1 MSGEFIQFHTAQQA
15 SGPDSGLSGL
25 MVGRVISN
33 CDRKHLGRVQVRL
46 AARGGIEIW
55 ARVVALSN
63 ETFYIPQ
70 EGAEVVVAFHQGDG
84 NEAYVVGT
92 VPNDAKPPPR
102 QGDLDPV
109 NLRVIGTPWKHE
121 IAFNQT
127 DKSVVI
133 TTNSGQQVTIKE
145 DGIEIVAKPKEPP
158 PTQTMA
164 LIRLDTKGNIHI
176 EASQNITMKSKSI
189 KLEANNLTLGD
200 ASSTSI
206 NIG

>member
-70 EGAEVVVAFHQGDG
+70 EGAEVVVAFHQSDG

-121 IAFNQT
+121 IIFNQT
-127 DKSVVI
+127 DKSVTI
-133 TTNSGQQVTIKE
+133 TTDTGQQIVLKSNE
-145 DGIEIVAKPKEPP
+145 IEIKADDKGTTVMK
-158 PTQTMA
+158 
-164 LIRLDTKGNIHI
+164 LDAAGNISVKAATQISFEAPTI
-176 EASQNITMKSKSI
+176 ELKATAKLSLNGGASAELKAGMVQ
-189 KLEANNLTLGD
+189 
-200 ASSTSI
+200 I
-206 NIG
+206 N